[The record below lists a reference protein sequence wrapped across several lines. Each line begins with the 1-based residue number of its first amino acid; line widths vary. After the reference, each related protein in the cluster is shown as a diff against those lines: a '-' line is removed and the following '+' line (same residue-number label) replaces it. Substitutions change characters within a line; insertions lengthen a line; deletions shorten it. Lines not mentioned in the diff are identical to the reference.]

1 MNYENLNKMIQHI
14 EDNLT
19 EKIEYKKLAKIV
31 GVSEYSL
38 QRIFVFLAN
47 ISLSE
52 YIRKRRLSKAYEEL
66 KETDIKIIDLAIKY
80 QYDSAISFSRAFK
93 NLFGITPSECKNH
106 EKEYKLFPMIK
117 FNNYEIYT
125 ELSYEIK
132 EIDEMVVYCKKT
144 KATNHDDFLYKIRN
158 LYKEIEEN
166 GFHKKIDEDGQYG
179 ITIIGDNDYA
189 YLVGSKIKYENTEKF
204 VISKGKY
211 AVFNVGTRKQKD
223 IDKTEINIYT
233 QWIPST
239 NYEIEKMLYIEEYSE
254 NNCYIYIPIKDKQN

>member
-132 EIDEMVVYCKKT
+132 EIDEMVVYCKNKSN
-144 KATNHDDFLYKIRN
+144 K
-158 LYKEIEEN
+158 
-166 GFHKKIDEDGQYG
+166 
-179 ITIIGDNDYA
+179 
-189 YLVGSKIKYENTEKF
+189 S
-204 VISKGKY
+204 
-211 AVFNVGTRKQKD
+211 
-223 IDKTEINIYT
+223 
-233 QWIPST
+233 
-239 NYEIEKMLYIEEYSE
+239 
-254 NNCYIYIPIKDKQN
+254 